1 VMALISSQGEG
12 ERGQRLAK
20 AFTGLTTGID
30 QSLDRVN
37 RLRFRDAFKE
47 FLVEIRGF
55 MMVK

>member
-1 VMALISSQGEG
+1 MALISSQGEG
-12 ERGQRLAK
+12 DRGQRLAK
-20 AFTGLTTGID
+20 AFTGLTSSVEL
-30 QSLDRVN
+30 SLDRVN